1 MSALVS
7 LYPLIKNECIKIIKK
22 KRLLVVLLILAALI
36 PMFTYAQ
43 LKVAQ
48 NNLKQFGTT
57 DWRVEQRQ
65 KIRDYTQSLSSGR
78 VPEEWKQWRRV
89 EVKLAQYYLDKDVNP
104 AEPNG
109 VTFTRE
115 FVKNAVGLFIP
126 LMVMVIA
133 ADMVSGEH
141 TGGTIKL
148 LLTRPVQRWKILL
161 SKLLAL
167 VLFTSFVVIATG
179 ALCYLISGVVFGYG
193 GWDMPIF
200 FGFQVVGTEVD
211 FSFVRPVEQW
221 LYLIMEFGLVWYSA
235 LVVALMTL
243 MVSVLVRST
252 AAGMGIMLAVLI
264 SGTILTNMVSS
275 WETAR
280 YLFMVNLNLTMY
292 LSGALPPIKGM
303 TLPFSLGVLTVWGLL
318 SVIVSFTVFTKKDV
332 LN

>member
-1 MSALVS
+1 M
-7 LYPLIKNECIKIIKK
+7 
-22 KRLLVVLLILAALI
+22 
-36 PMFTYAQ
+36 
-43 LKVAQ
+43 
-48 NNLKQFGTT
+48 
-57 DWRVEQRQ
+57 
-65 KIRDYTQSLSSGR
+65 
-78 VPEEWKQWRRV
+78 
-89 EVKLAQYYLDKDVNP
+89 NP

-318 SVIVSFTVFTKKDV
+318 SVIVSFAVFTKKDV

>member
-1 MSALVS
+1 MVS
-7 LYPLIKNECIKIIKK
+7 LYPLVQNECIKIIKK

-48 NNLKQFGTT
+48 NNLKQFGTN

-141 TGGTIKL
+141 TTGTIKL

-167 VLFTSFVVIATG
+167 ILFTSFVVIATG

-200 FGFQVVGTEVD
+200 FGFQVAGTEVD

-318 SVIVSFTVFTKKDV
+318 SVIVSFAVFTKKDV

>member
-1 MSALVS
+1 MVS

-148 LLTRPVQRWKILL
+148 LLTRPVQRWKVLL

-179 ALCYLISGVVFGYG
+179 ALCYLISGIVFGYG

-318 SVIVSFTVFTKKDV
+318 SVIVSFAVFTKKDV

>member
-1 MSALVS
+1 MVS
-7 LYPLIKNECIKIIKK
+7 LYPLVMNECIKILKK
-22 KRLLVVLLILAALI
+22 KRLLVVLLILAAII

-43 LKVAQ
+43 LRVAQ

-65 KIRDYTQSLSSGR
+65 KIADYTSRLGSAR
-78 VPEEWKQWRRV
+78 MPEEWKQLRRI

-104 AEPNG
+104 SSPNG

-115 FVKNAVGLFIP
+115 FLKNAVGLFIP
-126 LMVMVIA
+126 LMVMVVA
-133 ADMVSGEH
+133 ADLVSGEH

-161 SKLLAL
+161 SKMVAM
-167 VLFTSFVVIATG
+167 VLFVSVIVVAT
-179 ALCYLISGVVFGYG
+179 AILCYGISGLFFGYG

-200 FGFQVVGTEVD
+200 IGFQVAGNDVD
-211 FSFVRPVEQW
+211 MTHVRLVEQW
-221 LYLIMEFGLVWYSA
+221 LYVVMELGLVWFSA
-235 LVVALMTL
+235 LIVAIMSL

-264 SGTILTNMVSS
+264 SGTILQNMVSS
-275 WETAR
+275 WETAK
-280 YLFMVNLNLTMY
+280 YLFMVNLRLTDY
-292 LSGALPPIKGM
+292 LTGSMPPIKGM
-303 TLPFSLGVLTVWGLL
+303 DLPFSLAVLAAWGAA
-318 SVIVSFTVFTKKDV
+318 SVIVSFIAFTKKDV